1 MDESLQRFTLLL
13 RSTRAPQMHS
23 QSGRYYEYYHGFI
36 ATMKPDAF
44 LKHKVTC
51 VDLDTIQQ
59 KHRLHCFA
67 TNDAEP
73 KSIYMDIITSLRMEL
88 A

>member
-1 MDESLQRFTLLL
+1 VLT
-13 RSTRAPQMHS
+13 STRFNKS
-23 QSGRYYEYYHGFI
+23 IDFI
-36 ATMKPDAF
+36 
-44 LKHKVTC
+44 V
-51 VDLDTIQQ
+51 
-59 KHRLHCFA
+59 FA